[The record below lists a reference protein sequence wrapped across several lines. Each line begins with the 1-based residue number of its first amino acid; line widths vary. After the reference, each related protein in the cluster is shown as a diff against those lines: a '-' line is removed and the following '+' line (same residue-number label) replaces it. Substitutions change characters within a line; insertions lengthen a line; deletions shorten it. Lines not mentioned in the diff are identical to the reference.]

1 MSFEQFSL
9 SESRLKAIQDANP
22 SSAPAPEA
30 TPVQSALI
38 PLVLTG
44 KDALVAAPAGSGKA
58 AAYAIPAL
66 DLLQRDDP
74 ALTQAAGRG
83 PRILVL
89 VPTRE
94 VALQVLDAFRTY
106 GRHDSYYSFA
116 VYGGVSMHPQVQAL
130 QRGLDILIATPGRLL
145 DHLGQ
150 GYVNLDAVK
159 LLVLDEV
166 DRMLDMG
173 QAAELERLYPML
185 PKTRQTVVLAS
196 ALSDDIRQFA
206 NALLSYPEEIVI
218 DRGDDV
224 TSRIHQ
230 RFIAVDPHRKREL
243 MAQLF
248 KDEAWPRSLV
258 FARTKFGAEG
268 LARKLAKSG
277 ITAYALHAHRG
288 QQPRGRALDEFQ
300 ANQLSALVTTD
311 MAVRGFDMDGIQRV
325 VHFDLPGVP
334 DDYPAR
340 LNRTLN
346 GEEGRVGD
354 TIAFVTH
361 DDAVL
366 LKSIERLLGAPI
378 QPEIIPG
385 FEPMSPE
392 ALAEY
397 QAEQA
402 AKFAADPRN
411 ARNQS
416 AEGAEGGEGA
426 EGPEGA
432 SDEGDFD
439 DADGDAQPVELDE
452 DAKARRE
459 GEAWLYARQ
468 QANQRPPRGRKPR
481 DPDAQ
486 PFFPD
491 DRDPW
496 ETLPEDKFY
505 ILDAMMNGNSLA
517 PGETDPLTALQYI
530 DDDEAWE
537 DDDRQPRGANAH
549 VRDIVAEFRRE
560 AREDRNLHRE
570 LAGMPALK
578 SLRKNHRGKKGYA
591 KGQGKPGGSK
601 SPRYSQGAVQGGS
614 PGGKSQSQ
622 RSSGPRHPR
631 SEGPSGTKTGGAKPF
646 RSRSGG
652 PRRPR
657 TPRPEST

>member
-1 MSFEQFSL
+1 MTMSFEQFSL
-9 SESRLKAIQDANP
+9 SESRLKAIQDADTSGTNSLP
-22 SSAPAPEA
+22 
-30 TPVQSALI
+30 TPVQAALI
-38 PLVLTG
+38 PLMLTG

-58 AAYAIPAL
+58 AAYAIPSL
-66 DLLQRDDP
+66 DLLQREDI
-74 ALTQAAGRG
+74 ALTQVAGRG
-83 PRILVL
+83 PRVLVL

-106 GRHDSYYSFA
+106 GRHDNFYSFA

-150 GYVNLDAVK
+150 GHVNLDSVK
-159 LLVLDEV
+159 VLVFDEV
-166 DRMLDMG
+166 DRMMDMG

-185 PKTRQTVVLAS
+185 PKTRQTVVVAS
-196 ALSDDIRQFA
+196 ALGDDIRSFA
-206 NALLSYPEEIVI
+206 AGLLSYPEEVVI

-224 TSRIHQ
+224 TSRVHQ

-248 KDEAWPRSLV
+248 RDEAWPRSLV
-258 FARTKFGAEG
+258 FVRTKFGAEG
-268 LARKLAKSG
+268 LARKLAKSA
-277 ITAYALHAHRG
+277 ITAFALHAHRG
-288 QQPRGRALDEFQ
+288 QPPRGRALDEFQ
-300 ANQLSALVTTD
+300 NNQLNALVTTD

-325 VHFDLPGVP
+325 VHYDLPAVP
-334 DDYPAR
+334 DDYPSR
-340 LNRTLN
+340 LNRVLN

-354 TIAFVTH
+354 TVAFVTH

-366 LKSIERLLGAPI
+366 LKSIERLLGNSI

-385 FEPMSPE
+385 FEPLSPE

-402 AKFAADPRN
+402 AKYAADPRN
-411 ARNQS
+411 ARPQ
-416 AEGAEGGEGA
+416 AGEGA
-426 EGPEGA
+426 EEGGESTEA
-432 SDEGDFD
+432 SGDFD
-439 DADGDAQPVELDE
+439 ETEEDAQPVELDE
-452 DAKARRE
+452 DAKARAE

-486 PFFPD
+486 PYFPD

-496 ETLPEDKFY
+496 ENLPEDKLY
-505 ILDAMMNGNSLA
+505 VLDAMMNGNRLA

-549 VRDIVAEFRRE
+549 VRDIVSEFRRE

-570 LAGMPALK
+570 LLGMPALQG
-578 SLRKNHRGKKGYA
+578 LRKNHRGKKPFVKSQNKSGSGKPARDSHGSGGYQGA
-591 KGQGKPGGSK
+591 KSAGQKPGGQR
-601 SPRYSQGAVQGGS
+601 PAGS
-614 PGGKSQSQ
+614 
-622 RSSGPRHPR
+622 
-631 SEGPSGTKTGGAKPF
+631 GGAKPF
-646 RSRSGG
+646 RARAAGG

-657 TPRPEST
+657 PPKSDAS

>member
-9 SESRLKAIQDANP
+9 SESRLKAIQDADTSGICSVP
-22 SSAPAPEA
+22 

-38 PLVLTG
+38 PLMLTG
-44 KDALVAAPAGSGKA
+44 KDVLVGVPAGSGKA

-66 DLLQRDDP
+66 DLLQREDA
-74 ALTQAAGRG
+74 ALTQVAGRG
-83 PRILVL
+83 PRVIVL

-106 GRHDSYYSFA
+106 GRHDNFYSFA

-130 QRGLDILIATPGRLL
+130 QRGLDVLIATPGRLL

-150 GYVNLDAVK
+150 GHVSLDSVK
-159 LLVLDEV
+159 VLVFDEV
-166 DRMLDMG
+166 DRMMDMG
-173 QAAELERLYPML
+173 QVAELERLYPLL
-185 PKTRQTVVLAS
+185 PTPRQTVVVAS
-196 ALSDDIRQFA
+196 SLGDDIRAFA
-206 NALLSYPEEIVI
+206 SGLLNYPEEIAI

-224 TSRIHQ
+224 TSQVHQ

-277 ITAYALHAHRG
+277 ITAFALHAHRG

-300 ANQLSALVTTD
+300 NNQLNALVTTD
-311 MAVRGFDMDGIQRV
+311 MAVRGFDMDGIERV
-325 VHFDLPGVP
+325 VHYDLPAVP
-334 DDYPAR
+334 DDYPSR
-340 LNRTLN
+340 LNRVIN
-346 GEEGRVGD
+346 GAEGRIGD
-354 TIAFVTH
+354 TVAFVTH

-366 LKSIERLLGAPI
+366 VKSIERLLGSPI
-378 QPEIIPG
+378 MAEVIPG
-385 FEPMSPE
+385 FEPLSPE

-402 AKFAADPRN
+402 AKYAADPRN
-411 ARNQS
+411 VRQQP
-416 AEGAEGGEGA
+416 GEAG
-426 EGPEGA
+426 ETG
-432 SDEGDFD
+432 DERVEADADNGDFD
-439 DADGDAQPVELDE
+439 DTDDDRQPAELDE
-452 DAKARRE
+452 DAKARAE

-486 PFFPD
+486 PYFPD

-496 ETLPEDKFY
+496 ETLPEEKLY
-505 ILDAMMNGNSLA
+505 ILDAMYNGNSLA
-517 PGETDPLTALQYI
+517 PGETDPLTALQFI
-530 DDDEAWE
+530 DDDDAWE
-537 DDDRQPRGANAH
+537 DDERQPRGQNAH

-570 LAGMPALK
+570 LAGMPALN
-578 SLRKNHRGKKGYA
+578 SLRKNHRGKKPFGKSSQFG
-591 KGQGKPGGSK
+591 KGQGKPSGAK
-601 SPRYSQGAVQGGS
+601 SPRGTQGRKPAEGQ
-614 PGGKSQSQ
+614 
-622 RSSGPRHPR
+622 PRAAGAPR
-631 SEGPSGTKTGGAKPF
+631 PAGVAKPF
-646 RSRSGG
+646 SRKPSGA

-657 TPRPEST
+657 TPKPEAS

>member
-9 SESRLKAIQDANP
+9 SESRLKAIQDADTSGAP
-22 SSAPAPEA
+22 SPSP
-30 TPVQSALI
+30 TPVQAALI
-38 PLVLTG
+38 PLMLTG
-44 KDALVAAPAGSGKA
+44 KDVLVGVPAGSGKA

-66 DLLQRDDP
+66 DLLQREDA
-74 ALTQAAGRG
+74 ALTQVPGRG

-106 GRHDSYYSFA
+106 GRHDNFYSFA

-130 QRGLDILIATPGRLL
+130 QRGLDVLIATPGRLL

-150 GYVNLDAVK
+150 GHVTLDGVK
-159 LLVLDEV
+159 VLVFDEV
-166 DRMLDMG
+166 DRMMDMG
-173 QAAELERLYPML
+173 QAAELERLYPLL
-185 PKTRQTVVLAS
+185 PSPRQTVVVAS
-196 ALSDDIRQFA
+196 SLGEDIRAFA
-206 NALLSYPEEIVI
+206 GGLLNYPEEVLI

-224 TSRIHQ
+224 TSRVHQ

-277 ITAYALHAHRG
+277 VTAFALHAHRG

-300 ANQLSALVTTD
+300 ANQLNALVTTD
-311 MAVRGFDMDGIQRV
+311 MAVRGFDMDGMQRV
-325 VHFDLPGVP
+325 VHYDLPAVP
-334 DDYPAR
+334 DDYPSR
-340 LNRTLN
+340 LNRVLN

-354 TIAFVTH
+354 AVAFVTH

-366 LKSIERLLGAPI
+366 VKSIERLLGAPI
-378 QPEIIPG
+378 QAEIIPG
-385 FEPMSPE
+385 FEPLSPE

-402 AKFAADPRN
+402 AKYAADPRN
-411 ARNQS
+411 ARQQ
-416 AEGAEGGEGA
+416 GGEGA
-426 EGPEGA
+426 EEGA
-432 SDEGDFD
+432 ESSDTGVEGGDFD
-439 DADGDAQPVELDE
+439 ESEEDAQPVELDE
-452 DAKARRE
+452 DAKARAE

-486 PFFPD
+486 PYFPD

-496 ETLPEDKFY
+496 ENLPEEKLY

-517 PGETDPLTALQYI
+517 PGETDPLTALQFI

-537 DDDRQPRGANAH
+537 DDDRQPRGQNAH

-578 SLRKNHRGKKGYA
+578 SLRKNHRGKKPFGKSSSFA
-591 KGQGKPGGSK
+591 KGQGQGKPAGGKPSRSAQGGGYQGRKPADGQSRSTGGSRSAGGPKPFTRKPGG
-601 SPRYSQGAVQGGS
+601 A
-614 PGGKSQSQ
+614 
-622 RSSGPRHPR
+622 
-631 SEGPSGTKTGGAKPF
+631 
-646 RSRSGG
+646 

-657 TPRPEST
+657 PPKLEST

>member
-9 SESRLKAIQDANP
+9 SESRLKAIQDADTSGTP
-22 SSAPAPEA
+22 SPAP
-30 TPVQSALI
+30 TPVQAALI
-38 PLVLTG
+38 PLMLTG
-44 KDALVAAPAGSGKA
+44 KDVLVGVPAGSGKA

-66 DLLQRDDP
+66 DLLQRED
-74 ALTQAAGRG
+74 AAQTQVPGRG
-83 PRILVL
+83 PRVLVL
-89 VPTRE
+89 VPSRE

-106 GRHDSYYSFA
+106 GRHDNFYSFA

-130 QRGLDILIATPGRLL
+130 QRGLDVLIATPGRLL

-150 GYVNLDAVK
+150 GHVTLDSVK
-159 LLVLDEV
+159 VLVFDEV
-166 DRMLDMG
+166 DRMMDMG
-173 QAAELERLYPML
+173 QAAELERLYPLL
-185 PKTRQTVVLAS
+185 PTPRQTVVVAS
-196 ALSDDIRQFA
+196 SLGEDIRAFA
-206 NALLSYPEEIVI
+206 AGLLNYPEEVLI

-224 TSRIHQ
+224 TSRVHQ

-277 ITAYALHAHRG
+277 ITAFALHAHRG

-300 ANQLSALVTTD
+300 ANQLNALVTTD
-311 MAVRGFDMDGIQRV
+311 MAVRGFDMDGMQRV
-325 VHFDLPGVP
+325 VHYDLPAVP
-334 DDYPAR
+334 DDYPSR
-340 LNRTLN
+340 LNRVLN

-354 TIAFVTH
+354 TVAFVTH

-366 LKSIERLLGAPI
+366 VKSIERLLGAPI

-385 FEPMSPE
+385 FEPLSPE

-402 AKFAADPRN
+402 AKYAADPRN
-411 ARNQS
+411 ARNQG
-416 AEGAEGGEGA
+416 AEGAEEGAEPSDSGGEG
-426 EGPEGA
+426 
-432 SDEGDFD
+432 GDFD
-439 DADGDAQPVELDE
+439 ESEDDAQPIELDE
-452 DAKARRE
+452 DAKARAE

-486 PFFPD
+486 PYFPD

-496 ETLPEDKFY
+496 ENLPEEKLY
-505 ILDAMMNGNSLA
+505 ILDAMYNGNSLA
-517 PGETDPLTALQYI
+517 PGETDPLTALQFI

-537 DDDRQPRGANAH
+537 DDDRQPRGQNAH

-578 SLRKNHRGKKGYA
+578 SLRKNHRGKKPFAKSSQFG
-591 KGQGKPGGSK
+591 KGQGQGKSTGGKP
-601 SPRYSQGAVQGGS
+601 PRSAQGGGYQGRKPADGQVRS
-614 PGGKSQSQ
+614 AGGQ
-622 RSSGPRHPR
+622 RPA
-631 SEGPSGTKTGGAKPF
+631 GAKPF
-646 RSRSGG
+646 TRKPGGG

-657 TPRPEST
+657 PPKEGAS

>member
-9 SESRLKAIQDANP
+9 SESRLKAIQDADTSGANP
-22 SSAPAPEA
+22 VP
-30 TPVQSALI
+30 TPVQAALI
-38 PLVLTG
+38 PLMLTG
-44 KDALVAAPAGSGKA
+44 KDVLVGVPAGSGKA

-66 DLLQRDDP
+66 DLLQREEP
-74 ALTQAAGRG
+74 ALTEVPARG
-83 PRILVL
+83 PRVIVL

-106 GRHDSYYSFA
+106 GRHDNFYSFA

-130 QRGLDILIATPGRLL
+130 QRGLDVLIATPGRLL

-150 GYVNLDAVK
+150 GNVTLDSVK
-159 LLVLDEV
+159 VLVFDEV

-173 QAAELERLYPML
+173 QAAELERLYPLL
-185 PKTRQTVVLAS
+185 PTTRQTVVVAS
-196 ALSDDIRQFA
+196 SLGDDIRAFA
-206 NALLSYPEEIVI
+206 SGLLNYPEEVAI

-224 TSRIHQ
+224 TSQVHQ
-230 RFIAVDPHRKREL
+230 RFIACDPHRKREL

-277 ITAYALHAHRG
+277 VTAFALHAHRG

-300 ANQLSALVTTD
+300 NNQLNALVTTD

-325 VHFDLPGVP
+325 VHYDLPAVP
-334 DDYPAR
+334 DDYPSR
-340 LNRTLN
+340 LNRVLN
-346 GEEGRVGD
+346 GEEGRIGD
-354 TIAFVTH
+354 TVAFVTH

-366 LKSIERLLGAPI
+366 VKSIERLLGAPI
-378 QPEIIPG
+378 QAEIMPG
-385 FEPMSPE
+385 FEPLSPE

-402 AKFAADPRN
+402 AKYAADPRN
-411 ARNQS
+411 ARPQP
-416 AEGAEGGEGA
+416 GEGA
-426 EGPEGA
+426 EGSEEGA
-432 SDEGDFD
+432 EAAGDNSDFD
-439 DADGDAQPVELDE
+439 ETDEDRQPVELDE
-452 DAKARRE
+452 DAKARAE

-486 PFFPD
+486 PYFPD

-496 ETLPEDKFY
+496 ENLPEEKLY
-505 ILDAMMNGNSLA
+505 ILDAMVNGNNLA
-517 PGETDPLTALQYI
+517 PGETDPLTALQFI
-530 DDDEAWE
+530 DDDDAWE
-537 DDDRQPRGANAH
+537 DDDRQPRGQNAH

-570 LAGMPALK
+570 LAGMPALN
-578 SLRKNHRGKKGYA
+578 SLRKNHRGKKPFGKSSQFG
-591 KGQGKPGGSK
+591 KGQGKPVSSK
-601 SPRYSQGAVQGGS
+601 SPRGTQGRKPTDGQPRAGGASRS
-614 PGGKSQSQ
+614 P
-622 RSSGPRHPR
+622 
-631 SEGPSGTKTGGAKPF
+631 GGAKPF
-646 RSRSGG
+646 TRKPGGG

-657 TPRPEST
+657 TPKPEAN